1 MSLSDP
7 IGDMIA
13 RIKMQ
18 LQEIIEKLKFHRP
31 NLKQRLLMFLKMKGI
46 LLTTK

>member
-13 RIKMQ
+13 RIKNAQ
-18 LQEIIEKLKFHRP
+18 DGSHKKVGIRRQNSWYGKVKLVERK
-31 NLKQRLLMFLKMKGI
+31 I
-46 LLTTK
+46 